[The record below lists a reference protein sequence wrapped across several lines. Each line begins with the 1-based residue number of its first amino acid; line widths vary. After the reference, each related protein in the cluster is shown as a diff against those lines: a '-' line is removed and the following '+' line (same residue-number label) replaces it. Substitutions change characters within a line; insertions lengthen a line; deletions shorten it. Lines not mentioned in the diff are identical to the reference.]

1 MSGLPKEP
9 DGVLQHPKNT
19 KKSVNIFKMGIDI
32 VFSGWYTNQGL
43 YRFAFYGADV
53 STDYLTV
60 DYKPPSIVY
69 SISYRT
75 NSIKGK
81 RLRSIRNLFLFQVF
95 DRTTL

>member
-9 DGVLQHPKNT
+9 YSVLQHLKNT

-32 VFSGWYTNQGL
+32 VFSWWYTNQGL
-43 YRFAFYGADV
+43 YSIGLHFYGADV

-60 DYKPPSIVY
+60 DYKPPSIVH

-75 NSIKGK
+75 NSIKREKVALHPQPFPFSG
-81 RLRSIRNLFLFQVF
+81 V
-95 DRTTL
+95 